1 MFPPSCLRF
10 RPTFFPLFTMI
21 CLAAISTP
29 ALAQFETRS
38 TRRFPVKD
46 ASFSIATGDFNND
59 GKLDIA
65 AINGR
70 YLAVSLGNGDGTFQT
85 PVSYSTSLTYSL
97 SVGDFN
103 GDGNLDIVV
112 ADFDTASVNVY
123 LGNGDGTFK
132 APIGTNTT
140 ADSEVVAVGDF
151 NHDGKLDIVVI
162 DSPYISVLLGKG
174 NGTFQAPIDNSSFTC
189 GPQNLTVGDLNND
202 NKLDVVVV
210 GDCGFESA
218 LGVLLGNGDGTLQS
232 SLTETLA
239 TTPIAVAVGDFNGD
253 GNLDVAI
260 GDEFD
265 LASVLLGNGKG
276 GFLPVAYYN
285 ATQGGQIAVGDF
297 NGDGILDLALA
308 GIGIQPG
315 LSVFTGNGD
324 GTFQAERFY
333 PAGKIIERGL
343 ALADF
348 NGDHIL
354 DAVISDQDLGAI
366 TILNTGVASFSP
378 TTPLIFGDQVLNT
391 RSAPQSVTLTNSGKK
406 TMSLTSINASAQYVV
421 STTCGKSLAPGAQ
434 CQISASF
441 APTTQGSHAGLVTVT
456 DSASSKPQVIELLG
470 AGTVVTFSPSSLT
483 FASQKVGTTSP
494 PQKVQLTNT
503 GKTALSIAQFAMH
516 GFDFVDFSQTNDCPA
531 SLGAGANCTITVTFT
546 PTHTGA
552 RSAILYVND
561 SGGGS
566 PQTVALAGTGS

>member
-1 MFPPSCLRF
+1 M
-10 RPTFFPLFTMI
+10 
-21 CLAAISTP
+21 A
-29 ALAQFETRS
+29 
-38 TRRFPVKD
+38 V
-46 ASFSIATGDFNND
+46 GDFNSDHN
-59 GKLDIA
+59 LDVVVVGGCGFES
-65 AINGR
+65 AIGI
-70 YLAVSLGNGDGTFQT
+70 LFGNGDGTLQ
-85 PVSYSTSLTYSL
+85 PSLTSTL
-97 SVGDFN
+97 ATPANS
-103 GDGNLDIVV
+103 
-112 ADFDTASVNVY
+112 
-123 LGNGDGTFK
+123 
-132 APIGTNTT
+132 
-140 ADSEVVAVGDF
+140 VAVGDF
-151 NHDGKLDIVVI
+151 NHDGKLDAATADNFDTVTVF
-162 DSPYISVLLGKG
+162 LG
-174 NGTFQAPIDNSSFTC
+174 NGA
-189 GPQNLTVGDLNND
+189 G
-202 NKLDVVVV
+202 
-210 GDCGFESA
+210 GFES
-218 LGVLLGNGDGTLQS
+218 
-232 SLTETLA
+232 
-239 TTPIAVAVGDFNGD
+239 
-253 GNLDVAI
+253 
-260 GDEFD
+260 
-265 LASVLLGNGKG
+265 
-276 GFLPVAYYN
+276 VAYYSSI
-285 ATQGGQIAVGDF
+285 QGYGQIAVGDF

-308 GIGIQPG
+308 GIVGSKAGSPITPPG

-333 PAGKIIERGL
+333 PAGKVIEQGL

-366 TILNTGVASFSP
+366 TVLNTGVARFSP

-406 TMSLTSINASAQYVV
+406 TMSITSINASAQYVV

-441 APTTQGSHAGLVTVT
+441 APTTQGSHAGLITII
-456 DSASSKPQVIELLG
+456 DSASAKPEVIELLG

-531 SLGAGANCTITVTFT
+531 SLGAGARCTITVTFT

-552 RSAILYVND
+552 RNAILYVND